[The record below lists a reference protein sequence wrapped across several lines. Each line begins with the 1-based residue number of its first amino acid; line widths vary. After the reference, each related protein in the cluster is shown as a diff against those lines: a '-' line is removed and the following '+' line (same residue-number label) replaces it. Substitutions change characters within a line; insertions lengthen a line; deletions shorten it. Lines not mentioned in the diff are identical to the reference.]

1 MRLCFCLAFD
11 IGGLIQVFEAL
22 YIRPFGIL
30 AVSIE
35 KYRFQCDRHTIVHF
49 KVG

>member
-1 MRLCFCLAFD
+1 MRLCFLLAFD

-35 KYRFQCDRHTIVHF
+35 STAFSVIGTPSYIF